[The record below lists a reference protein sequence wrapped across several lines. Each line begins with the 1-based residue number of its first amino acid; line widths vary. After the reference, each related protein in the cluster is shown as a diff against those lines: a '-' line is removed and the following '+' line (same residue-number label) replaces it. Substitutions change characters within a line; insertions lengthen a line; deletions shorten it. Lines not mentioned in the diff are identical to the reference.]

1 VNNIR
6 AVPPLRG
13 LTQKLLTFITIV
25 FINFYKTP
33 NGHFLAALKKR
44 FLEVTINENLAKHIR
59 KMLGID

>member
-1 VNNIR
+1 M
-6 AVPPLRG
+6 RG